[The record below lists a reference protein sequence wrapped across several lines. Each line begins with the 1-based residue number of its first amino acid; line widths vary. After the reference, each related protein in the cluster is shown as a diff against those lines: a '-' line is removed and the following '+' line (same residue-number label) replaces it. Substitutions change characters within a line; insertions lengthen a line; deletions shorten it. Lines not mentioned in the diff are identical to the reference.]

1 MDCYHDFGMR
11 GRRHSADDLRERRK
25 RQKQTEREFW
35 STVRSRA
42 PRRGRR

>member
-11 GRRHSADDLRERRK
+11 GHRYLDDLRERK
-25 RQKQTEREFW
+25 ERQKQTQREFW